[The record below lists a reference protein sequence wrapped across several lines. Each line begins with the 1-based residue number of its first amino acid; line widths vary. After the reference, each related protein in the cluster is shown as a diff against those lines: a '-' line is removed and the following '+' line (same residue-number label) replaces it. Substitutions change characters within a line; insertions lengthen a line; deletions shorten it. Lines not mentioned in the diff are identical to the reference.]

1 MWAVGLVKRLRVLG
15 VGCRVSDA
23 GCSFFFSLS
32 EVWGGLEC
40 RAWAVG
46 CRAPGKGAAFE
57 AVLFVIFGFGR
68 GLYADT
74 ESLSSASSG
83 RVMFGSRSSCI
94 CLGLWVL
101 DLGSRYLAGFGPWGF
116 IALSCLR
123 WLLVRAIQVPTRK
136 YP

>member
-23 GCSFFFSLS
+23 GCICFS

-57 AVLFVIFGFGR
+57 VVLFVIFGFGR

-101 DLGSRYLAGFGPWGF
+101 DLGFRYLAGFGVWGF
-116 IALSCLR
+116 ISPKYLR
-123 WLLVRAIQVPTRK
+123 WPLVWAIQVPTRN